1 MPRFHQAMLRG
12 LVLNF
17 RAIDDSVS
25 PDLTTYEVN
34 VGPGVGVG
42 RTNDGLGEI
51 TGLGV
56 GVGTTGV
63 PDEHAF
69 DAYGVPHDGSGVL
82 VGLGAAP
89 VATMMSAI
97 RASTTRTMTPAP
109 IGVASGL
116 APRGRGWCG
125 RGSYGSVMSA
135 V

>member
-1 MPRFHQAMLRG
+1 MLRG
-12 LVLNF
+12 LVLKV
-17 RAIDDSVS
+17 RAIDESVS
-25 PDLTTYEVN
+25 PDRTTCVVK

-56 GVGTTGV
+56 DVAATGV
-63 PDEHAF
+63 PDAHAF

-109 IGVASGL
+109 TGVASGL

>member
-1 MPRFHQAMLRG
+1 MLRG

-51 TGLGV
+51 TRLGV

-69 DAYGVPHDGSGVL
+69 DEFGVPHEGSGVFE
-82 VGLGAAP
+82 GFGAAP
-89 VATMMSAI
+89 VATTMSAI

-109 IGVASGL
+109 TGVASGL
-116 APRGRGWCG
+116 ALRGLGWRGPGPR
-125 RGSYGSVMSA
+125 GSVMSA